1 MGAPLKDSGQGQIYI
16 REAKLN
22 VVASQEARQVAEK
35 AATQERLAKEA
46 IQKAQVERARAI
58 IVLTGGNKESARLRH
73 EAMRMLSGGNATQE
87 TIANMMRAET
97 RIINNENIPT
107 DQKQEKFQKAKSQ
120 YEKLLTFAQSRQEQ
134 TKKNIEKMKKSKDP
148 IRQATGFDIEIALKK
163 AEKNSFKLEIDR
175 YNDLIKAGINDEGK
189 QLKQS
194 EYQEYQLT
202 VSKLTEKQSE
212 ITKQL
217 DGEEGKDGLITQR
230 ENIPGISS
238 IPNIVEKIAVALTP
252 EVGTEILKGEKIA
265 GENAAAEIKFA
276 DEHPVEYLQN
286 FLSEALTTP
295 EGMKNLEERMVKANL
310 LTEAD
315 KKSFEDFMNLGLDPK
330 ERAAMYAKNGGKGL
344 LGLSGIMGLLAYLS
358 WKKSQEGAGQ
368 QMG

>member
-1 MGAPLKDSGQGQIYI
+1 
-16 REAKLN
+16 
-22 VVASQEARQVAEK
+22 
-35 AATQERLAKEA
+35 
-46 IQKAQVERARAI
+46 
-58 IVLTGGNKESARLRH
+58 
-73 EAMRMLSGGNATQE
+73 
-87 TIANMMRAET
+87 
-97 RIINNENIPT
+97 
-107 DQKQEKFQKAKSQ
+107 
-120 YEKLLTFAQSRQEQ
+120 
-134 TKKNIEKMKKSKDP
+134 MKKSKDP

-230 ENIPGISS
+230 ENIPGSSS
-238 IPNIVEKIAVALTP
+238 IPNIVEKMAVALTP

-276 DEHPVEYLQN
+276 DEHPVSICKIFYLK
-286 FLSEALTTP
+286 L
-295 EGMKNLEERMVKANL
+295 
-310 LTEAD
+310 
-315 KKSFEDFMNLGLDPK
+315 
-330 ERAAMYAKNGGKGL
+330 
-344 LGLSGIMGLLAYLS
+344 
-358 WKKSQEGAGQ
+358 
-368 QMG
+368 